1 MRIAASSMIGHLDL
15 LLGLETNGGTSWKIR
30 SIFDIFLVRSLC
42 YPPVMLGLPTWS
54 QGYAAKIM
62 SLVRFSGVYK
72 TRNSKLWKAEI
83 EARSISIVSIVSI
96 VYPQVGSN
104 ISKKKGW

>member
-1 MRIAASSMIGHLDL
+1 
-15 LLGLETNGGTSWKIR
+15 
-30 SIFDIFLVRSLC
+30 
-42 YPPVMLGLPTWS
+42 MLGLPTWS

-83 EARSISIVSIVSI
+83 EARSISIVSIGQTLKLVLTFR
-96 VYPQVGSN
+96 N
-104 ISKKKGW
+104 K